1 MHQSIDKKNKVIIY
15 LVFLLILSTTKGK
28 ILEQQK
34 RYSLKIN
41 NIKVYG
47 LTNSKNLEIKNDLKD
62 FFHKNIFFIGK
73 EEINKIINK
82 HNIVEEYN
90 IKKIY
95 PSTLNIDIKST
106 KIVAKITNYNNLVVG
121 SNGKLISS
129 EQTDKILPYIY
140 GEFDSQKFLKFTQ
153 SIELSKFNFAE
164 FKAVYFFPSNRLDIV
179 TTDDVLIKLP
189 EDNVSKSLNKAYKI
203 ITSTQFKDKNII
215 DLRVKNHLII
225 K

>member
-15 LVFLLILSTTKGK
+15 LIFLFILSTTKGK

-41 NIKVYG
+41 DIKVYG
-47 LTNSKNLEIKNDLKD
+47 LTISKNLEIKDDLKD
-62 FFHKNIFFIGK
+62 FFYQNIFFISK

-95 PSTLNIDIKST
+95 PSTLNIDIKPT
-106 KIVAKITNYNNLVVG
+106 KLVAKITNYNNLVVG

-129 EQTDKILPYIY
+129 ERTDKILPYIF
-140 GEFDSQKFLKFTQ
+140 GEFDSQKFLKFIQ
-153 SIELSKFNFAE
+153 SIKLSKFNFVE
-164 FKAVYFFPSNRLDIV
+164 FKAVYFFPSNRWDIV
-179 TTDDVLIKLP
+179 TIDDVLIKLP
-189 EDNVSKSLNKAYKI
+189 QDNVSKSLNKAYKI
-203 ITSTQFKDKNII
+203 IASTQFKGKNII
-215 DLRVKNHLII
+215 DLRIKNHLII

>member
-15 LVFLLILSTTKGK
+15 LIFLLILSTTKGK

-41 NIKVYG
+41 NIKVFG
-47 LTNSKNLEIKNDLKD
+47 LTNSKNLEIKDDLKD
-62 FFHKNIFFIGK
+62 FFYQNIFFIGK

-95 PSTLNIDIKST
+95 PSTLNIEIKPT
-106 KIVAKITNYNNLVVG
+106 KLVAKITNYNNLVVG

-129 EQTDKILPYIY
+129 ERSDKILPYIF
-140 GEFDSQKFLKFTQ
+140 GEFDSQKFLKFIHT
-153 SIELSKFNFAE
+153 IELSKFNFVE
-164 FKAVYFFPSNRLDIV
+164 FKAVYFFPSNRWDIV
-179 TTDDVLIKLP
+179 TIDDVLIKLP

>member
-15 LVFLLILSTTKGK
+15 LIFLLILSTTKGK

-41 NIKVYG
+41 NIKVFG
-47 LTNSKNLEIKNDLKD
+47 LTNSKNLEIKDDLKD
-62 FFHKNIFFIGK
+62 FFYQNIFFIGK

-164 FKAVYFFPSNRLDIV
+164 FKAVYFFPSNRWDIV

>member
-15 LVFLLILSTTKGK
+15 LIFLLILSTTKGK

-41 NIKVYG
+41 NIKVFG
-47 LTNSKNLEIKNDLKD
+47 LTNSKNLEIKDDLKD
-62 FFHKNIFFIGK
+62 FFYQNIFFISK

-95 PSTLNIDIKST
+95 PSTLNIDIKPT
-106 KIVAKITNYNNLVVG
+106 KLVAKITNYNNLVVG

-164 FKAVYFFPSNRLDIV
+164 FKAVYFFPSNRWDIV

>member
-15 LVFLLILSTTKGK
+15 LIFLFILSTTKGK

-41 NIKVYG
+41 DIKVYG
-47 LTNSKNLEIKNDLKD
+47 LTISKNLEIKDDLKD
-62 FFHKNIFFIGK
+62 FFYQNIFFIGK

-164 FKAVYFFPSNRLDIV
+164 FKAVYFFPSNRWDIV

>member
-15 LVFLLILSTTKGK
+15 LIFLLILSTTKGK

-41 NIKVYG
+41 NIKVFG
-47 LTNSKNLEIKNDLKD
+47 LTNSKNLEIKDDLKD
-62 FFHKNIFFIGK
+62 FFYQNIFFIGK

-129 EQTDKILPYIY
+129 ERSDKILPYIF

-164 FKAVYFFPSNRLDIV
+164 FKAVYFFPSNRWDIV